1 MILVSG
7 PLIARLCLS
16 TRKWAHE
23 AITGGR
29 FGSAIE
35 QRGVL
40 YVELDRVAH
49 SLGRIFTDE
58 QIAAATEGR
67 PDRIINIPDYQEEA
81 DDSTGSINAPAGR
94 ARTVTAD

>member
-7 PLIARLCLS
+7 PLIARLCLQ

-23 AITGGR
+23 LITHGR

-40 YVELDRVAH
+40 YVELDRVEH
-49 SLGRIFTDE
+49 TLGRVFTDA
-58 QIAAATEGR
+58 QIVDAAEGI
-67 PDRIINIPDYQEEA
+67 PDRIINIMEDEDA
-81 DDSTGSINAPAGR
+81 ASINDNASAAP
-94 ARTVTAD
+94 